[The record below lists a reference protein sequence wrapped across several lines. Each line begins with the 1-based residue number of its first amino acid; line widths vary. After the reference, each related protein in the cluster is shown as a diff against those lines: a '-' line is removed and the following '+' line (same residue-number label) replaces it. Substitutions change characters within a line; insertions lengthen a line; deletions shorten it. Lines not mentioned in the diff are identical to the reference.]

1 MDEKIDAERTL
12 PESATEETPAEYVP
26 PPHKAI
32 LASAPSFFIPP
43 PFGWRH
49 PVTNRRG
56 WQPELELIAFGMYLK
71 RARYL
76 ANVTQHRLEEVSGV
90 DQGQISRLERALAP
104 WTKVED
110 LVKISSALGRSFP
123 LGYCPHEHWCA
134 WQPAPP
140 PPPER
145 PLGWLPPALQAVAD
159 AWRQEEA
166 PETRREEA
174 PEAQS
179 PVIGHRESDE
189 P

>member
-1 MDEKIDAERTL
+1 MSKRIDPPGTPTDAAADQG
-12 PESATEETPAEYVP
+12 SAPYTPPA
-26 PPHKAI
+26 HKAI

-49 PVTNRRG
+49 PVTGRKG
-56 WQPELELIAFGMYLK
+56 WQPDPELIAFGMYVK

-76 ANVTQHRLEEVSGV
+76 ANVTQHRLEQMSGV
-90 DQGQISRLERALAP
+90 DQGQLSRLERALAP

-110 LVKISSALGRSFP
+110 LVKISGALGRAMP

-140 PPPER
+140 PPMER

-159 AWRQEEA
+159 AWKEEEA
-166 PETRREEA
+166 HDGG
-174 PEAQS
+174 S
-179 PVIGHRESDE
+179 VE
-189 P
+189 PAAGP